1 MAESV
6 SELRS
11 EIEKLERKHGEHPE
25 GRFFAPLADAYRKSG
40 ELEAAER
47 VLRDG
52 LQLHPEYLSAHV
64 VLGRVLVE
72 RERLDE
78 AAEEFRHVLSL
89 DSQNLIALRMLGE
102 IADRSGDVAAAEGWY
117 RALLAAD
124 PMNEDARGG
133 LERLASTSAELSTDT
148 ATEAPERAELALP
161 DDEAPGGSPEADQAP
176 VSSVAGDMDDNDD
189 GGWRSPI
196 SVPDHFAAEVTE
208 DAEPDEEVVTET
220 IAELYLRQGFHERA
234 AEVYRALIERRGEE
248 PHLLEKLRD
257 AEGRS
262 GMALEEVSD
271 PDSLE
276 SIDPFAASFAVGF
289 EGRPGT
295 LASDEGGDEGLA
307 EVEDLTSGSW
317 AIGGEPD
324 KPVWDEFEPGPAGAT
339 LSESS
344 ATAGESQV
352 DTVAV
357 YLAGL
362 LAWRPGSSPP
372 AVSDR
377 EDADAAAEAWDVP
390 LPWESSESHAAD
402 DSPAPR
408 SEGVQPIE
416 GDAASDFSFD
426 RFFGES
432 VAPETPPANVP
443 PVYPEAPGEERDGQ
457 GEDEDEDLESFQAWL
472 RSLRR

>member
-72 RERLDE
+72 REDLDA

-102 IADRSGDVAAAEGWY
+102 IADRSGDAAAAEGWY

-124 PMNEDARGG
+124 PMNEEARRG
-133 LERLASTSAELSTDT
+133 LERIASTSAELSTDPG
-148 ATEAPERAELALP
+148 TEAPESAEWALP
-161 DDEAPGGSPEADQAP
+161 DDAVAGAAPGGDRAP
-176 VSSVAGDMDDNDD
+176 VSAVDDDADED
-189 GGWRSPI
+189 GGDWRPPAL
-196 SVPDHFAAEVTE
+196 PDRPAMEGAG
-208 DAEPDEEVVTET
+208 DAEPEEEVVTET

-234 AEVYRALIERRGEE
+234 ADVYRALIERRGEE
-248 PHLLEKLRD
+248 PHLVEKLRE
-257 AEGRS
+257 AQGRA
-262 GMALEEVSD
+262 GMTFEEVSD

-276 SIDPFAASFAVGF
+276 AIDPFAASFAVGF
-289 EGRPGT
+289 EGRPGA
-295 LASDEGGDEGLA
+295 LASDEGPA

-324 KPVWDEFEPGPAGAT
+324 KPVWDEFEPGPAGGAT
-339 LSESS
+339 VSEPA
-344 ATAGESQV
+344 ATAGESRV
-352 DTVAV
+352 DTVAG

-362 LAWRPGSSPP
+362 LAWRPGSSPA
-372 AVSDR
+372 AVSDPQ
-377 EDADAAAEAWDVP
+377 DADAAAEDRDVP
-390 LPWESSESHAAD
+390 HPWESSESHAAD
-402 DSPAPR
+402 DSPEAR
-408 SEGVQPIE
+408 GEGVQPIE
-416 GDAASDFSFD
+416 GGAASDFSFD

-432 VAPETPPANVP
+432 GAPETPPASVP
-443 PVYPEAPGEERDGQ
+443 PVSSEAPGAESDAQ